1 MDFNL
6 NHDTISA
13 IATPL
18 GEGGIG
24 IIKISGPDASTIA
37 SRLFRPRKFAHPLKS
52 HQLYHGW
59 IVDPDSQEVVDEV
72 LLSFMAS
79 PHTYTREDLV
89 EINCHSGFMV
99 LNQILELVLRSG
111 ARLAEPGEFT
121 RRAFLSGRIDLSQAE
136 AVLDVI
142 HSRSQQSLTLAGR
155 HLRGDFRDRIL
166 GWRDQLFQLQ
176 AEIEAF
182 IDFSDDLDED
192 ANESSFL
199 LHSLEEELINP
210 LEQMLKSYESG
221 RILREGLTLVLVG
234 KPNVGKS
241 SLLNVLLGKN
251 RAIVTH
257 LPGTTRDVI
266 EDSFLLSGVLIKILD
281 TAGIRLKPDT
291 IESMG
296 IERTLASVAEAD
308 AVLWLIDQSQPLSD
322 EDDRVF
328 QTISGRRY
336 IILLNKS
343 DLPSVVSVDEVKRR
357 YDSTAPVL
365 KLSVFDPVHV
375 EKLREYLTN
384 TFLRRPLEINR
395 SAMIPNLRHKACFEQ
410 ALASLLRARELVEDG
425 SYTELVSL
433 EIHSARKNLDTVLG
447 LEADEGLLDSI
458 FSNFCIGK

>member
-1 MDFNL
+1 MDFNF
-6 NHDTISA
+6 NDDTISA
-13 IATPL
+13 IATPI

-24 IIKISGPDASTIA
+24 IIKISGLDASKIA
-37 SRLFRPRKFAHPLKS
+37 NRLFRPLKFARPLKS

-72 LLSFMAS
+72 LLSYMAA
-79 PHTYTREDLV
+79 PYTYTREDVV

-99 LNQILELVLRSG
+99 LNQILELVLQSG

-155 HLRGDFRDRIL
+155 HLTGEFRDRIL
-166 GWRDQLFQLQ
+166 AWRNQLFDLQ
-176 AEIEAF
+176 AALEAF
-182 IDFSDDLDED
+182 IDFSDDLDENVD
-192 ANESSFL
+192 ESATL
-199 LHSLEEELINP
+199 LSSLEKESINP
-210 LEQMLKSYESG
+210 LKQMLKSYESG

-266 EDSFLLSGVLIKILD
+266 EDSFLLSGVLVKILD

-291 IESMG
+291 IEAIG

-308 AVLWLIDQSQPLSD
+308 VILWLIDQSQPLSD

-336 IILLNKS
+336 CTLLNKS
-343 DLPSVVSVDEVKRR
+343 DLPSIVSVDEVKRR
-357 YDSTAPVL
+357 YGSTAPVL
-365 KLSVFDPVHV
+365 NLSVFDLAHI
-375 EKLREYLTN
+375 EILRDYLTD
-384 TFLRRPLEINR
+384 TFLRSPLEMNR
-395 SAMIPNLRHKACFEQ
+395 SALIPNLRHKERFEQ
-410 ALASLLRARELVEDG
+410 ALASLLRARELVEEG
-425 SYTELVSL
+425 SYTELISL
-433 EIHSARKNLDTVLG
+433 EIHSARKHLDTVLG
-447 LEADEGLLDSI
+447 LEGDEDLLDSI